1 MDDEDSTI
9 VALLHDVVEDTNYT
23 LYEKDFSNGIIA
35 SVNHDVDSDSTGA
48 VAGNILGAITGYNKI
63 DDKWKEK
70 LQFHDLLLDYADQC
84 YQIHYLMK

>member
-35 SVNHDVDSDSTGA
+35 SVNHDGDR
-48 VAGNILGAITGYNKI
+48 
-63 DDKWKEK
+63 
-70 LQFHDLLLDYADQC
+70 LDMDE
-84 YQIHYLMK
+84 

>member
-35 SVNHDVDSDSTGA
+35 YVNHDGDR
-48 VAGNILGAITGYNKI
+48 
-63 DDKWKEK
+63 
-70 LQFHDLLLDYADQC
+70 LDMDE
-84 YQIHYLMK
+84 